1 MRTLKLCMFIVS
13 LFSASV
19 TTTAQAQ
26 QQDQGTATVIFMRPS
41 IFGGVIK
48 SSVFD
53 ITSGENDVIGILSSE
68 QKLSYRVSPGKHMF
82 MVIGENAGFM
92 QAELEAGKTYYCRVR
107 AKVGMWKARFAL
119 QPIRHTELDS
129 EDFLTWQKNTE
140 QVENRDA
147 ARVWAAKHA
156 PSIEDKHVK
165 YLRKWEKKSDAE
177 KAEYTLRK
185 EDGR

>member
-1 MRTLKLCMFIVS
+1 MRMLKLCMFIVS

-19 TTTAQAQ
+19 TMTAQAQ
-26 QQDQGTATVIFMRPS
+26 QQDQGMATVVFMRPS
-41 IFGGVIK
+41 TFGGMIK

-68 QKLSYRVSPGKHMF
+68 QKLSYRVSSGEHMF

-92 QAELEAGKTYYCRVR
+92 QAELEAGKTYYCLVRVKMG
-107 AKVGMWKARFAL
+107 AWKARFAL
-119 QPIRHTELDS
+119 EPIRHTELDS
-129 EDFLTWQKNTE
+129 EKFLEWQKKTE
-140 QVENRDA
+140 QIENRDQ

-156 PSIEDKHVK
+156 PSIEDKRVK
-165 YLRKWEKKSDAE
+165 WLRKWGEKSDAE

>member
-1 MRTLKLCMFIVS
+1 MRTLNLAMLIVS

-26 QQDQGTATVIFMRPS
+26 EQGQDMATIIFMRPS
-41 IFGGVIK
+41 MFGGLIK

-53 ITSGENDVIGILSSE
+53 ITSGQNEVIGILSAE
-68 QKLSYRVSPGKHMF
+68 KKIFYRVSPGEHLF

-92 QAELEAGKTYYCRVR
+92 RAELEAGKTYYCLVRVKMG
-107 AKVGMWKARFAL
+107 AWKARFAL
-119 QPIRHTELDS
+119 EPIRNTELDS
-129 EDFLTWQKNTE
+129 EKFLEWQKKTE
-140 QVENRDA
+140 QIENRDQ

-156 PSIEDKHVK
+156 QSIEDKRVK
-165 YLRKWEKKSDAE
+165 WLRKWDKKSDAE